1 MLILF
6 YTKINKS
13 YLIEARVFYGNNY
26 HLKFSNKILL
36 KILRILNLKK
46 R

>member
-6 YTKINKS
+6 YTKINKF